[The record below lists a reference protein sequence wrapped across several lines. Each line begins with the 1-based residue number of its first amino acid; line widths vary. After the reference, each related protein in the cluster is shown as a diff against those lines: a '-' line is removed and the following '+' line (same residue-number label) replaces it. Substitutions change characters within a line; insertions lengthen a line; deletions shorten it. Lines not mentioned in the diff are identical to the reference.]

1 MFYFFVFLAIALSV
15 ALFFSVIRDGRFRTW
30 AKAYRIVISAVT
42 AGVFVFLFFQ
52 KSTYQFRENSVTL
65 QLINKLP
72 FPLDFYLIKI
82 NNTADEDAKY
92 ETKHIGKIRDNFY
105 RIDYLM
111 MQDSNEYW
119 IAGYMGA
126 KKLVYFSQHMV
137 PNKNEDQIIEVQNY
151 IIQSAKFADTAQ
163 FKIEELKLDNIKTA
177 IWITLDLLLL
187 FLNLALLVR
196 KQKQKIPTVLAGI
209 S

>member
-30 AKAYRIVISAVT
+30 AKAYRIVISAIT

-187 FLNLALLVR
+187 FLNFALLVR

>member
-1 MFYFFVFLAIALSV
+1 MFYFFVLLAVALSL
-15 ALFFSVIRDGRFRTW
+15 ALLFSVIRNGRFRTW
-30 AKAYRIVISAVT
+30 AKAYRIVIVAVT
-42 AGVFVFLFFQ
+42 TGVFVFLFFQ
-52 KSTYQFRENSVTL
+52 KSTYQFRENSLTL

-82 NNTADEDAKY
+82 NNTKDEDAKY
-92 ETKHIGKIRDNFY
+92 ETRHIGKIRNNYY
-105 RIDYLM
+105 RIDYLSM
-111 MQDSNEYW
+111 KDSNEYW

-126 KKLVYFSQHMV
+126 KKLVYFSQHSV

-151 IIQSAKFADTAQ
+151 IVQTAKFADTAQ
-163 FKIEELKLDNIKTA
+163 LKIAELKLDNIKTA

-187 FLNLALLVR
+187 FLNLMLLVR
-196 KQKQKIPTVLAGI
+196 KEKQKIPTVLAGI

>member
-187 FLNLALLVR
+187 FLNFALLVR